1 MFGGMGEKHVPLL
14 SLSKTPTMMEK
25 LSPDI
30 LIEAYG
36 LQLDEAS
43 RTGSKEELEALMKY
57 AQKAVLRQLAPKL
70 LEKEQEARARM
81 DEREKMGRTK
91 TGDTTDI
98 FNLFNAPVG
107 QMMGHV
113 DKIENK
119 KEDYGQG

>member
-1 MFGGMGEKHVPLL
+1 MGEKHVPLL